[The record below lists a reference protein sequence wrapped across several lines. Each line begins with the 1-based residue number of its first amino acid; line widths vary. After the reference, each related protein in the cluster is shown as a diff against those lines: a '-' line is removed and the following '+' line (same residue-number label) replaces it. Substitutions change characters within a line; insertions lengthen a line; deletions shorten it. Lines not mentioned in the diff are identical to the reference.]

1 MELATVGV
9 AVTLTMDGARCR
21 DVRIVLA
28 AVAPTPLR
36 AVDAERALRSRPV
49 DAASIVVAAEAAMAE
64 ARPIGDVRGS
74 ADYRR
79 EMVGVLTRRALQQA
93 LEAAR

>member
-1 MELATVGV
+1 
-9 AVTLTMDGARCR
+9 
-21 DVRIVLA
+21 
-28 AVAPTPLR
+28 
-36 AVDAERALRSRPV
+36 
-49 DAASIVVAAEAAMAE
+49 MAE

>member
-1 MELATVGV
+1 
-9 AVTLTMDGARCR
+9 
-21 DVRIVLA
+21 VRIVLA

-36 AVDAERALRSRPV
+36 AVAAEAALRHRFV
-49 DAASIVVAAEAAMAE
+49 DAASIAAAAEAAAAE

-74 ADYRR
+74 AEYRR